1 MYKNL
6 KVMNQ
11 VKRGRPSKKV
21 LMEVVIPQII
31 DFNKIEKLNKLDIDP
46 RMLESM
52 ESDSVLDTLISHEGG
67 VPCGTNIMAVGDPG
81 VGKTTVTL
89 DLVSKILN
97 KNKTRKVLFISA
109 EMGRKQMFKYTQ
121 RFTNFGIVPT
131 LFISDYVDHNSK
143 DVIEQCFDQG
153 YDLILID
160 SLAEVIDSVRSDN
173 GWDRRTAESWIVE
186 LMKKQNE
193 GENNRNLY
201 TTFIFIQQVTKSGDF
216 VGSNKLKHLTDAM
229 MEMRRES
236 EKNGGGT
243 YIEFSKNRNG
253 NVGIKFGYQLQND
266 SIYYGTLVNTEDDF
280 EISES

>member
-1 MYKNL
+1 MIKL
-6 KVMNQ
+6 
-11 VKRGRPSKKV
+11 KRGRPSKKV
-21 LMEVVIPQII
+21 NLEVVIPQVINF
-31 DFNKIEKLNKLDIDP
+31 DKIEKLNKLDIDP

-121 RFTNFGIVPT
+121 RFVNFGIVPT

-143 DVIEQCFDQG
+143 DVIEQCFQAG

-160 SLAEVIDSVRSDN
+160 SLAEVIDAVRSDN
-173 GWDRRTAESWIVE
+173 AWDRRTAESWIVE
-186 LMKKQNE
+186 LMKKNNE
-193 GENNRNLY
+193 GDNEANLY

-253 NVGIKFGYQLQND
+253 NVNIKFGYQLQND
-266 SIYYGTLVNTEDDF
+266 SIYYGTLVNTEEDF
-280 EISES
+280 EITED